1 MRSRI
6 NRGTPE
12 VPGLVFALLP
22 GGSCRGVAYRVPK
35 QRVEQEL
42 DRLWAREMPTGVYD
56 PRLLPLRTSQGP
68 VRALA
73 FTLSRRSPACVPPLD
88 DAALVG
94 ILRAAR
100 GRYGTT
106 LEYLAE
112 TATALEACGI
122 RDREIT
128 RLMDAAKRAGLA

>member
-1 MRSRI
+1 
-6 NRGTPE
+6 
-12 VPGLVFALLP
+12 
-22 GGSCRGVAYRVPK
+22 
-35 QRVEQEL
+35 
-42 DRLWAREMPTGVYD
+42 MPTGVYD